1 MSNMK
6 SLDRSSLI
14 MILVLSLMMLGTCVI
29 CWHFKVHQ
37 KIGAP
42 AFRIVPGELMNEKNE
57 VVRTNIIDLPVEVGA
72 FTSKPMIVSN
82 HELNWLP
89 DDTLYGRRRYT
100 CTTNGFF
107 GDLSIVLMEK
117 DRTSIHKPQY
127 CLPAGGFIITKEET
141 VELPVRLEDGT
152 YLKSRLIHAARDI
165 KTNTG
170 EIQKLNAAF
179 FYYYATDG
187 PTTPDHIDMM
197 WRMSKGLLT
206 SGTTQRWGY
215 VSFLAWFYPEDE
227 AAAIEECKKF
237 LGQAIPLF
245 QSPVR
250 YH

>member
-6 SLDRSSLI
+6 PFNRGSLI
-14 MILVLSLMMLGTCVI
+14 MILVLSLIMLGTCVI

-37 KIGAP
+37 TIGKP
-42 AFRIVPGELMNEKNE
+42 AFRIVLGELMNEKDE
-57 VVRTNIIDLPVEVGA
+57 VVRTNIIELPAEVGA
-72 FTSKPMIVSN
+72 FTSKPLIVSN

-127 CLPAGGFIITKEET
+127 CLPAGGFTITKEET
-141 VELPVRLEDGT
+141 VELPVLLEDGT
-152 YLKSRLIHAARDI
+152 HLMSRLIHATRDI
-165 KTNTG
+165 KTTAG
-170 EIQKLNAAF
+170 GIQKLNAAF
-179 FYYYATDG
+179 FYYYVTDG
-187 PTTPDHIDMM
+187 QTTPDHIDMM
-197 WRMSKGLLT
+197 WRMSKSLLT
-206 SGTTQRWGY
+206 SGLTQRWGY

-245 QSPVR
+245 QAPAR
-250 YH
+250 YQ